1 MREVVKGLTSMRGC
15 KRGAGRRFS
24 YLPPAAAMPA
34 AGRRGVVHVLLA
46 LGNGQV
52 IECLVKGRAVNV
64 QRVRRDA
71 LPYI

>member
-34 AGRRGVVHVLLA
+34 AGRRGVHALLA

-52 IECLVKGRAVNV
+52 VDCLGRAVKGEKV
-64 QRVRRDA
+64 
-71 LPYI
+71 YGG